1 MAYGPIQ
8 KIIGLSRN
16 RPRSFLQILAN
27 KILIQSVFPFEVIVS
42 NFSPAGTSESDISWR
57 PQGRSEST
65 QTPELLVLKWRTS
78 YVKVKGNKPVKR
90 KSYTKET
97 ASLKPFATIL
107 SQSLLSNNF
116 IVRAKRNRGW
126 QPINLREFLEFV
138 SHVIYIL
145 IIVISL

>member
-1 MAYGPIQ
+1 MARSKKLSDFPET
-8 KIIGLSRN
+8 GLGAFLKYSLTKF
-16 RPRSFLQILAN
+16 SSKASSHSKSSSQTFLQPGLQS
-27 KILIQSVFPFEVIVS
+27 LIFHGVPM
-42 NFSPAGTSESDISWR
+42 
-57 PQGRSEST
+57 QGRSEST
-65 QTPELLVLKWRTS
+65 QTPELIVLKWRTS

-90 KSYTKET
+90 RSYTKET

-126 QPINLREFLEFV
+126 QPINLCEFLEFV